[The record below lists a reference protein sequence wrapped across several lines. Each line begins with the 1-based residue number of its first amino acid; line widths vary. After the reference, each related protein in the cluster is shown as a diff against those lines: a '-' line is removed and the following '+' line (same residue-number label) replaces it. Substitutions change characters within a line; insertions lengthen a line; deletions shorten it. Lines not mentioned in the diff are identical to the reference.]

1 MPSDKMRQI
10 MKDFLKGY
18 RPLVSEVN
26 GISRPVAH
34 SKDKDA
40 RWIIRNERQRLNKIN
55 GIAKDCEV
63 MDAILGECENIE
75 VLDAIEGNIYHIT
88 SNNFVKYRRPFYTD
102 SSGRQYIV
110 DRTKWNKRPISSDIE
125 EELVGPQPVP
135 LF

>member
-1 MPSDKMRQI
+1 MPSDEIKQV

-34 SKDKDA
+34 NKDKNV

-55 GIAKDCEV
+55 GIAKDCEI
-63 MDAILGECENIE
+63 MDAILGECDSIE
-75 VLDAIEGNIYHIT
+75 VLDAVEQNIYHIT
-88 SNNFVKYRRPFYTD
+88 SHNFVKYRRPFYTD
-102 SSGRQYIV
+102 SSGRQYVV
-110 DRTKWNKRPISSDIE
+110 DRTKWNKRPILSNTE
-125 EELVGPQPVP
+125 EEIAGPKPVP